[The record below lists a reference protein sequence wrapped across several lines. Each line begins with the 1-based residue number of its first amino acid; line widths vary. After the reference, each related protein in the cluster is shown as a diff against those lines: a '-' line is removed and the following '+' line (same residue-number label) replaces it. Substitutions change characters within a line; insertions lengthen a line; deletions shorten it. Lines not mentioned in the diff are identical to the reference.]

1 MEKQKKKIKSLESVM
16 NGSSIDKSLTMV
28 KVQLPL
34 FFYRFYSVSLSVSVK
49 DVDRDQNYK
58 VTALLLIYTAYS
70 FLRLENKKRDYL

>member
-58 VTALLLIYTAYS
+58 VTALLSIYTAYS